1 MRRCGLGDPHPGCP
15 AAPPSGSAP
24 TPRGPR
30 APAHGAPKR
39 LTEAA
44 VRLGIAI
51 YSHQKIRAARPRPSR
66 GPPDTR
72 RTGARRGRRR
82 EAPNG
87 GGPRVRLGFAIKR
100 EKAEYTSH
108 GNVKVHTP
116 ESVPSDTFSDTFPA
130 PGCWGHRAENSKHYN
145 STKQRTWLAI
155 VPHVDLRPCRH
166 GFSAIQFLL
175 GTHLKS
181 PSRTQPGWQSFK
193 KPGLQAT
200 PLMLTAGGGTPL

>member
-1 MRRCGLGDPHPGCP
+1 M
-15 AAPPSGSAP
+15 
-24 TPRGPR
+24 
-30 APAHGAPKR
+30 
-39 LTEAA
+39 
-44 VRLGIAI
+44 
-51 YSHQKIRAARPRPSR
+51 
-66 GPPDTR
+66 
-72 RTGARRGRRR
+72 
-82 EAPNG
+82 
-87 GGPRVRLGFAIKR
+87 
-100 EKAEYTSH
+100 
-108 GNVKVHTP
+108 KVHTP

>member
-1 MRRCGLGDPHPGCP
+1 MNDRSEYLR
-15 AAPPSGSAP
+15 SGYTCA
-24 TPRGPR
+24 
-30 APAHGAPKR
+30 
-39 LTEAA
+39 
-44 VRLGIAI
+44 
-51 YSHQKIRAARPRPSR
+51 
-66 GPPDTR
+66 
-72 RTGARRGRRR
+72 GARRGRRAAVR
-82 EAPNG
+82 AGRPASGPPGRARPGPPDTAHRRTARPKRAEARS
-87 GGPRVRLGFAIKR
+87 PRTRRRRYVWAFRLVAIKR
-100 EKAEYTSH
+100 EKAEYSHQKTTSH

-155 VPHVDLRPCRH
+155 VPHVDLRPCRP
-166 GFSAIQFLL
+166 GISAIQFLL